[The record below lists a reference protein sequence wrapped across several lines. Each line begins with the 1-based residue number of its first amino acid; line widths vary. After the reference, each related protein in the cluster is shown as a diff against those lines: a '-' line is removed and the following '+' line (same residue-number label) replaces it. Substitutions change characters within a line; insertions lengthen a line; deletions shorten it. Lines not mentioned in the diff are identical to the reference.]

1 MLCILHGL
9 YHLRAVRTIKPLF
22 IACRLFL
29 LHQVN
34 VPALRARVSP
44 GLDDRDAL
52 AVAEVDARDAGL
64 ERESVTL
71 FNWNELRDVSFFFSI
86 NCNDLGTS
94 WSSKFL
100 GSELIWKNRETDKI
114 RIFEAIDA
122 SHTAKRLKYLRQ
134 TE

>member
-1 MLCILHGL
+1 M
-9 YHLRAVRTIKPLF
+9 
-22 IACRLFL
+22 

-86 NCNDLGTS
+86 NQGHDDNFEPEVFKPPLDQWL
-94 WSSKFL
+94 
-100 GSELIWKNRETDKI
+100 ELEKYLFFKITFYLLKI
-114 RIFEAIDA
+114 REDDD
-122 SHTAKRLKYLRQ
+122 SRNLKMR
-134 TE
+134 